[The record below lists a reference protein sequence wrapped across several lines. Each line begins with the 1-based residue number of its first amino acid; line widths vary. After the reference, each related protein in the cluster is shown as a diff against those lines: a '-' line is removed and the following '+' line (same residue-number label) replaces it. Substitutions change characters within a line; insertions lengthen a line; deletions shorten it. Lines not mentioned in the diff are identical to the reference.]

1 MKKQLIIIGIGA
13 LLGVNSLRADD
24 VTATGYHF
32 RRVKEQ
38 VVLHFNVEAPAK
50 AVRSDYRLVL
60 TPQLYAEGDTL
71 TLKPFVLYGNRNL
84 KRERQRVLLDGRTW
98 DSRWTMT
105 NNDQLSYTDTLQ
117 YRSWMSSDACALRL
131 LVQEEGCCSVDDL
144 SPLSLAALTL
154 QEEFKPLLTDVAP
167 VSSSVTQAQTKY
179 IFLRRLGSD
188 SVAARGVSV
197 RFPVDRIEL
206 DPEFS
211 SNKHNLQQI
220 IDAVNLVRNDPRT
233 RVEQISI
240 TGYASPE
247 GSVKR
252 NQYLSEKRALAL
264 KSYIQQTLSI
274 PDEQFKLTAGG
285 EDWQGLRQL
294 VEESDMRYKQEVLDI
309 IDQVPEAQRKAR
321 LRALAGGRPYQS
333 MLDVLYPQL
342 RDACYINVWY
352 SEKPDEVAATINEA
366 ISDITAERYEQALQ
380 RLDNVKHDAR
390 AWNAIATAL
399 ILQGKTDE
407 ALPWLKKAAEAGDEN
422 AKENL
427 KRIDNN

>member
-1 MKKQLIIIGIGA
+1 MKKQLIIIGIGT
-13 LLGVNSLRADD
+13 LLGINSLRADD
-24 VTATGYHF
+24 VTATGFHF

-38 VVLHFNVEAPAK
+38 VVLHFNIEAPAN
-50 AVRSDYRLVL
+50 AVRSDYRMIL
-60 TPQLYAEGDTL
+60 TPQLYTESDTL
-71 TLKPFVLYGNRNL
+71 TLKSFVLYGNRNM
-84 KRERQRVLLDGRTW
+84 KRERQRALLDGRAW
-98 DSRWTMT
+98 DNRWVLT

-117 YRSWMSSDACALRL
+117 YQSWMSSDACALRL

-144 SPLSLAALTL
+144 SPLSLAGLIL

-179 IFLRRLGSD
+179 IFLRRLGTD
-188 SVAARGVSV
+188 SIASRGVSV

-206 DPEFS
+206 DPDFS
-211 SNKHNLQQI
+211 SNKQNLQQI
-220 IDAVNLVRNDPRT
+220 IEAVNLVRNDPRT
-233 RVEQISI
+233 QVEQISI

-264 KSYIQQTLSI
+264 KEYIQQMLNIS
-274 PDEQFKLTAGG
+274 DEQFKLTAGG
-285 EDWQGLRQL
+285 EDWQGLKQL

-309 IDQVPEAQRKAR
+309 INQVPEAQRKAR

-352 SEKPDEVAATINEA
+352 SEKPDEVAVAINEA
-366 ISDITAERYEQALQ
+366 ISDITAECYERALQ
-380 RLDNVKHDAR
+380 RLESVKHDAR

-407 ALPWLKKAAEAGDEN
+407 AIPWLQKASEAGDEN

-427 KRIDNN
+427 KRINNN